1 MTNLLAALMSVVCFV
16 VGIVSAF
23 VLLFSQ
29 QPVVWLLALGGVLF
43 GWLFASMIEE
53 TPEVEQG
60 E

>member
-1 MTNLLAALMSVVCFV
+1 MTNLIAALMSVVCFV

-29 QPVVWLLALGGVLF
+29 QPVVWLFALGGTLF

-53 TPEVEQG
+53 TSEAEQG